1 MDRRVRD
8 TVREQLLNQYL
19 PPPEKMDQYRKEV
32 YAMLERQEAGLRRE
46 KKMVATIWV
55 IVVGLATVFMIVG
68 GMRSETLSG
77 IWLGISACFWFLFG
91 TVFLIRYHI
100 NRSRIELLKELKQTQ
115 LQVLELI
122 HKQRPADEQP

>member
-1 MDRRVRD
+1 
-8 TVREQLLNQYL
+8 
-19 PPPEKMDQYRKEV
+19 
-32 YAMLERQEAGLRRE
+32 MLERQEAGLRRE
-46 KKMVATIWV
+46 KTMVV
-55 IVVGLATVFMIVG
+55 ILWLTVVGLATIFMIVG
-68 GMRSETLSG
+68 GIRSQTLSG

-122 HKQRPADEQP
+122 HNQRAADR